1 MEALLKLVCV
11 LWWSRNIFLIFARK
25 NKMQHSMCRE
35 ISRDLIDHFEWY
47 RRSAKTFHKVVIVE
61 ETLTRAYLTLLCAVC
76 KAMGL
81 LPKTNNCGC
90 ACAGNAGNVFPATA
104 GKQSRHASRHV
115 RHARAVMHAGIANSR
130 FPLNSAAGENVPGI
144 PGACATRKFT
154 YLIRDPLPSP
164 QVLRYLPAHK
174 VRFSNQALLSIIF
187 HGLMSSYGLSRLQ
200 LLFCFI
206 LTESNYKRY
215 FINIEH

>member
-1 MEALLKLVCV
+1 MICLQKWWTHYWNLCV

-25 NKMQHSMCRE
+25 NKMQHSRCRE

-76 KAMGL
+76 KPMGL
-81 LPKTNNCGC
+81 LPNSKNCGC

-115 RHARAVMHAGIANSR
+115 RDAHAVMHAWIANSR
-130 FPLNSAAGENVPGI
+130 FPLNSTAGENVPGI
-144 PGACATRKFT
+144 PGACTTRKFT
-154 YLIRDPLPSP
+154 YLVRGPSP
-164 QVLRYLPAHK
+164 SLQVVRYLPEHK
-174 VRFSNQALLSIIF
+174 VCFSNQALLSIMF
-187 HGLMSSYGLSRLQ
+187 HGLMSSYGWSRLQ
-200 LLFCFI
+200 LLFHFNR
-206 LTESNYKRY
+206 E
-215 FINIEH
+215 